1 MSLVKIACE
10 NELIKEAEYLEKV
23 AADLNEC
30 SDEDLVKIAEEV
42 IGTLEDED
50 LLKIAEAYLNGELEK
65 DAFIGALARG
75 IGRMAGI
82 GMRGGQAVAGAAK
95 AGAGMVANAAKT
107 GAGAVRT
114 GLAATKSAVGTGV
127 EKGVEVLSKG
137 TQAISNVGN
146 KVSTGISNA
155 VANVANKADAA
166 TSALSNKV
174 TAIKNNAVQQFHKG
188 MEAPARAARLQEVQ
202 AQRAFNRDVNRR
214 ILNQGYAARTAPTM
228 ALGATPSFTFNQ

>member
-1 MSLVKIACE
+1 MSLVKLACE

-95 AGAGMVANAAKT
+95 AGAGMITNAAKT
-107 GAGAVRT
+107 GAGAVKA
-114 GLAATKSAVGTGV
+114 GVAATKSAVGTGV
-127 EKGVEVLSKG
+127 EKGVGVLAKG

-146 KVSTGISNA
+146 KVGTRISDA

-166 TSALSNKV
+166 SSALKNKV
-174 TAIKNNAVQQFHKG
+174 TALKGEMSSAYQKTVQ
-188 MEAPARAARLQEVQ
+188 APARAARLQEIQ
-202 AQRAFNRDVNRR
+202 AERAFNRAVKNR
-214 ILNQGYAARTAPTM
+214 ILNQSYAARTAPVI
-228 ALGATPSFTFNQ
+228 ALGNTPSFTFSY

>member
-1 MSLVKIACE
+1 MSLVKLACE

-75 IGRMAGI
+75 IGRIAGI

-107 GAGAVRT
+107 GAGAVKA
-114 GLAATKSAVGTGV
+114 GVAATKSAVGTGV
-127 EKGVEVLSKG
+127 EKGVNTLSKG
-137 TQAISNVGN
+137 IGVVQNVGN
-146 KVSTGISNA
+146 KINTGIGNA
-155 VANVANKADAA
+155 VANVADKADAA
-166 TSALSNKV
+166 TAALKNKV
-174 TAIKNNAVQQFHKG
+174 TAIKTNAADQFRKG
-188 MEAPARAARLQEVQ
+188 MEAPARATRLQEVN
-202 AQRAFNRDVNRR
+202 AQRAFNRDVRSR
-214 ILNQGYAARTAPTM
+214 VMNQSYAARNAPVI
-228 ALGATPSFTFNQ
+228 ALGNTPSFTFS

>member
-1 MSLVKIACE
+1 MSLVKVAHE
-10 NELIKEAEYLEKV
+10 LELIKEAEYLEKI

-95 AGAGMVANAAKT
+95 AGAGMITNAAKT
-107 GAGAVRT
+107 GAGAVQA
-114 GLAATKSAVGTGV
+114 GMAATKSAVGKAT

-137 TQAISNVGN
+137 IGAVQNASN
-146 KVSTGISNA
+146 KVGTGIGNA
-155 VANVANKADAA
+155 VANVADKADAA
-166 TSALSNKV
+166 SAALKNKV
-174 TAIKNNAVQQFHKG
+174 TAIKTNAADQFRKG

-202 AQRAFNRDVNRR
+202 AQRAFNHGVNSRL
-214 ILNQGYAARTAPTM
+214 INQAYAARTAPVS
-228 ALGATPSFTFNQ
+228 ALGHTPTFSFGN